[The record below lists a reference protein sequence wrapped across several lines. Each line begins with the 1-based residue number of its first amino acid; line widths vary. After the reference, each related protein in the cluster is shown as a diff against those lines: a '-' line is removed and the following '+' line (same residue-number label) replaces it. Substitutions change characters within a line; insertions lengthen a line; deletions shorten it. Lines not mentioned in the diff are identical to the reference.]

1 MHRLPDKREASAFLR
16 ADSALFHLLERFL
29 ADQRR
34 QLLERFPSQRQAED
48 FSRLQ
53 AQVAFLD
60 LLLDGLREDIR
71 AFYLRA
77 SEEALAASRSTEQ
90 P

>member
-1 MHRLPDKREASAFLR
+1 
-16 ADSALFHLLERFL
+16 
-29 ADQRR
+29 
-34 QLLERFPSQRQAED
+34 
-48 FSRLQ
+48 
-53 AQVAFLD
+53 
-60 LLLDGLREDIR
+60 LREDIR